1 MELILSIVFDF
12 RLAYNKKEHNV
23 RYQIYCTANINDCQE
38 LNGLICRADWR
49 IYHDKEA

>member
-1 MELILSIVFDF
+1 MELILSIVFDW

-23 RYQIYCTANINDCQE
+23 HYQIYCTANINDRQE